1 MRQFAPGWATLGCVL
16 AATALVPAA
25 PPQGKGPQALSVA
38 RFEQLHQQLQPS
50 KDEVWQQLPWK
61 LSLLEARDQAA
72 KEKKPI
78 FMLVRSGHPL
88 GCV

>member
-1 MRQFAPGWATLGCVL
+1 MSGIRLGAVVL
-16 AATALVPAA
+16 AWGLAGVVAVRGDA
-25 PPQGKGPQALSVA
+25 PKELSLA
-38 RFEQLHQQLQPS
+38 EFAKIHEQLQPPRG
-50 KDEVWQQLPWK
+50 EAWQELPWK
-61 LSLLEARDQAA
+61 LSLLEAQQQAA